1 MNYYGIDWLAM
12 LLTVMAIYLLGNK
25 VRSGLVLMT
34 LGNICWVTMGV
45 LTDGLAMILA
55 MILANLI
62 FLTMNV
68 RGWFKCS
75 VSASS

>member
-25 VRSGLVLMT
+25 ARYGLVLMT
-34 LGNICWVTMGV
+34 LGNVCWITMGV
-45 LTDGLAMILA
+45 LTDSMA

-68 RGWFKCS
+68 RGWFKW
-75 VSASS
+75 ASEAAS

>member
-12 LLTVMAIYLLGNK
+12 LLTVLAIYLLGNK
-25 VRSGLVLMT
+25 ARYGFVLMT
-34 LGNICWVTMGV
+34 LGNVCWVTMGV
-45 LTDGLAMILA
+45 LTDSMA

-68 RGWFKCS
+68 RGWFKWPPEA
-75 VSASS
+75 AS